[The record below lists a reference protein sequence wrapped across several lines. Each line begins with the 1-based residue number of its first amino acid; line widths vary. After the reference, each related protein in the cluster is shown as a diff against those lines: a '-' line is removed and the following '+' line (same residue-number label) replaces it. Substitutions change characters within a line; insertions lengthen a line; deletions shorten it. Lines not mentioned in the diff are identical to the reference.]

1 MSINV
6 CTIAGNLGRDPELR
20 TTQSGAVI
28 GTLSVA
34 TTHRAGEGQPDETT
48 WHRVVCFQHTAEAC
62 AKYLRQGDYVCV
74 IGRIQHR
81 SWTDKAGN
89 QRNMTEIVAERV
101 DFGSRKGDGGQSA
114 RSTQS
119 ARDKSAPSRTSRT
132 RNEQPPAPSTT
143 HPGSFDDDDIPF

>member
-20 TTQSGAVI
+20 TTQGGASI

-48 WHRVVCFQHTAEAC
+48 WHRVVCFKHTAEAC
-62 AKYLRQGDYVCV
+62 AKYLKQGDYVCV
-74 IGRIQHR
+74 IGRIQHK

-89 QRNMTEIVAERV
+89 QRTMTEIVAERV
-101 DFGSRKGDGGQSA
+101 DFGSRKGDGGQPEKP
-114 RSTQS
+114 RS
-119 ARDKSAPSRTSRT
+119 RETSNRRT
-132 RNEQPPAPSTT
+132 RNEQPPAPPTT
-143 HPGSFDDDDIPF
+143 TAGAFDDDDIPF

>member
-20 TTQSGAVI
+20 TTQSGAAI

-48 WHRVVCFQHTAEAC
+48 WHRVVCFKHTAEAC
-62 AKYLRQGDYVCV
+62 AKYLKQGDYVCV

-81 SWTDKAGN
+81 SWTDKDGN

-101 DFGSRKGDGGQSA
+101 DFGSRKGDGGQPEKP
-114 RSTQS
+114 RS
-119 ARDKSAPSRTSRT
+119 RETSNRRT
-132 RNEQPPAPSTT
+132 RNEQPPAPPTT
-143 HPGSFDDDDIPF
+143 TAGAFDDDDIPF

>member
-20 TTQSGAVI
+20 TTQSGASI

-48 WHRVVCFQHTAEAC
+48 WHRVVCFKHTAEAC
-62 AKYLRQGDYVCV
+62 AKYLNQGDYVCV

-81 SWTDKAGN
+81 SWTDKDGN

-101 DFGSRKGDGGQSA
+101 DFGSRKGDGGQPEKP
-114 RSTQS
+114 RS
-119 ARDKSAPSRTSRT
+119 RETSDRRT
-132 RNEQPPAPSTT
+132 RNEQPPAPPTT
-143 HPGSFDDDDIPF
+143 TAGAFDDDDIPF